1 MISTSGPVVCLSIV
15 VKLWLYTFVTIG
27 FEPVFFK
34 TCEIVICG
42 LPGVSRTI
50 FV

>member
-1 MISTSGPVVCLSIV
+1 MA

-27 FEPVFFK
+27 FEPVFLM
-34 TCEIVICG
+34 TCAIVICG
-42 LPGVSRTI
+42 LPGVSLTI